1 MKKSKKVI
9 AGVVSLV
16 AVATLAACSSS
27 KDIVTMKGATI
38 TVEDFYDKA
47 KTQSTSQSIVRD
59 LTIYK
64 VFTDKYGDKVSKD
77 DVNDAFDKQKD
88 SYNEQNATDDDKN
101 PFATALS
108 SAGYTEAT
116 FKEYLKNNLSLEAGL
131 KANIE
136 IKDADLKTAWESF
149 HPEVTASII
158 KADSEDDA
166 KAILASVQAEGAD
179 FASIAKDKSTDTETK
194 ADGGQVKFDS
204 TSTTVPAE
212 VQTAAWDLADGE
224 IYGSVISSTNSSTY
238 TTSYYVLKMD
248 KNSKKGNDMSKY
260 KKELKKIAEETKL
273 NDQTFVTEV
282 IAKELKA
289 ANVKVKDS
297 AFDSALSSFIS
308 TDSSS
313 SSSSTTSSSSSSS
326 SK

>member
-1 MKKSKKVI
+1 
-9 AGVVSLV
+9 
-16 AVATLAACSSS
+16 
-27 KDIVTMKGATI
+27 MKGSTI

-64 VFTDKYGDKVSKD
+64 VFTDKYGDKVSND
-77 DVNDAFDKQKD
+77 DVNEAFDKQKD

-101 PFATALS
+101 PFETALS

-131 KANIE
+131 KANID
-136 IKDADLKTAWESF
+136 ITDDDLKTAWESF

-166 KAILASVQAEGAD
+166 KEILASVQAKSDD

-194 ADGGQVKFDS
+194 EDGGQIKFDS
-204 TSTTVPAE
+204 TSTTVPSE

-224 IYGSVISSTNSSTY
+224 IYSSVISTTDSSTY

-260 KKELKKIAEETKL
+260 KKKLKKIAQDTKL

-282 IAKELKA
+282 ISKELKA

-313 SSSSTTSSSSSSS
+313 SSTSTSSSSTSSSTSSS